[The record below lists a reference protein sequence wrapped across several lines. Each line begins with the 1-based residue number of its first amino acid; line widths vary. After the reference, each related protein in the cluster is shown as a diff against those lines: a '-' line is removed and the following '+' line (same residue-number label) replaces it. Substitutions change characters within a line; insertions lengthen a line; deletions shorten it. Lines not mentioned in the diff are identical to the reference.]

1 MRDDNKSENVSSFKM
16 TLSDHEMSLPLLT
29 KSYKNILTVKDQS
42 RIEKNS
48 YILY

>member
-16 TLSDHEMSLPLLT
+16 TLSDHELSLPLLT
-29 KSYKNILTVKDQS
+29 KTSKNLITVKDQS
-42 RIEKNS
+42 RVEKNS